1 MAKTIKIAKEISEI
15 ISSRDVSNI
24 LKKEIDRTPTY
35 EVQLDF
41 DNVQF
46 VSRSAAHELI
56 ELQQLFAERSAP
68 IKVFFINTNPSVA
81 NMFRT
86 VAANRVLPIKD
97 THPQSLPKKIS
108 INELAQL
115 V

>member
-1 MAKTIKIAKEISEI
+1 MAKTIKIAEEISEI

-24 LKKEIDRTPTY
+24 LKEEIDRTPTY

-41 DNVQF
+41 SNVQF

-56 ELQQLFAERSAP
+56 ELQQLFADRSVL
-68 IKVFFINTNPSVA
+68 IKIFFTNTSPSVA

-86 VAANRVLPIKD
+86 VAANRVLPAKD
-97 THPQSLPKKIS
+97 TYGQNVPKKIT
-108 INELAQL
+108 IDELARL
-115 V
+115 A